1 MKSLIITVSV
11 LLAVINLSA
20 QNINGRVLELLEDKS
35 KKPLEGANVYW
46 EGTSIGTISDAKG
59 NYTISGP
66 EKNRENI
73 LNVTYIGFT
82 LESKE
87 IINNQ
92 YIFYLKRS
100 IDLDEVKVTS
110 KQSTTKFSTITS
122 RNIQT
127 ITTGEIAKAACCNL
141 SECFETNA
149 SVDVNYS
156 DALSGLKT
164 IRMLELDGKYAK
176 INNESLPLM
185 TGLMNSYGLSYV
197 PGAWIE
203 SIQIL
208 KGTGSV
214 INGHDAITG
223 EINVEYFKPDDTK
236 KLHWN
241 AYSNIEGKLENNLI
255 YNYNKNKWQANIFSH
270 VSYLNREIDHNGIY
284 HDHSNHSNHQGD
296 GFLDVPK
303 IKQFNLLNRWKYNG
317 KKIRAQIYI
326 KGLTED
332 RMAGQK
338 SDIDEPRYVVGI
350 YNDLLEINTKT
361 GYIFNNKKN
370 QSFGLQ
376 TIFRTHKQDT
386 QFGDKKYDSHQKKMF
401 LNLIC
406 ASDLWNEEHTV
417 KAGLSFN
424 ADRFES
430 IYSGNIFNS
439 QLTGTK
445 PYYIIAN
452 NGFIV
457 EYLDYNR
464 RLDLVSGL
472 FLEYNFKKAEN
483 FNLNIGLRGDYYNN
497 TAKTYFSP
505 RFNFKYNPSD
515 KTVVRF
521 SAGKGFRIPNVLA
534 DNIYYMASSKD
545 IAIDLDVI
553 PEEAWNYGVNFAY
566 CFYLFSREGI
576 FNIDYYKTIFHS
588 KVFVDRFS
596 VNDVLYFY
604 NINDNFQINS
614 IQLDFSYELIN
625 RLNMKSSFKY
635 NSNQILSDLTPRNR
649 SMINLSYSNK
659 IASWK
664 FDYTINRI
672 GVINMPETNTNPFY
686 VHNTQITHIVKGF
699 DIYIGIENIFNYVQD
714 NPIKNAEN
722 PFSPGFDA
730 SLIYGPVMGRLLY
743 AGLRYKI

>member
-11 LLAVINLSA
+11 LLTVINLSA

-59 NYTISGP
+59 NYSISGP

-164 IRMLELDGKYAK
+164 IRMLALDGKYVK

-270 VSYLNREIDHNGIY
+270 ASYLNREIDHNGIY
-284 HDHSNHSNHQGD
+284 HDHSNHSNHKGD

-303 IKQFNLLNRWKYNG
+303 IKQFNLLNKWKYSG
-317 KKIRAQIYI
+317 KKLRAQIYI

-350 YNDLLEINTKT
+350 YNDLLELNTKT

-445 PYYIIAN
+445 PYYITN
-452 NGFIV
+452 NGVIV

-545 IAIDLDVI
+545 IAIELDVI

-576 FNIDYYKTIFHS
+576 FNIDYYTTIFHS

-596 VNDVLYFY
+596 YNDVLYFY
-604 NINDNFQINS
+604 NIDDNYQINS

-699 DIYIGIENIFNYVQD
+699 DIYIGMENIFNYVQD
-714 NPIKNAEN
+714 NPIKNAET